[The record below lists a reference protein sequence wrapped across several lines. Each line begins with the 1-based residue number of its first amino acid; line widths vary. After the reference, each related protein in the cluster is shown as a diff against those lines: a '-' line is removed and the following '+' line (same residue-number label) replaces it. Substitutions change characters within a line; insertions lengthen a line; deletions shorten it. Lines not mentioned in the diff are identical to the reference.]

1 MVLETGQRF
10 TIRDGKKSLGTGVVT
25 KKLPDL
31 TSDERIELLEGKK
44 GREKKAA
51 VGGKK

>member
-1 MVLETGQRF
+1 MVLEQGQRF

-31 TSDERIELLEGKK
+31 SADDRIELMEGKK

-51 VGGKK
+51 VGKK